1 MNELEQ
7 MIYMKAAENKLK
19 EVLGEG
25 DLARFNR
32 EVFRMLQIT
41 LIMECEDNEYRKFL
55 NEMIQP
61 TNQELAAWGVKYGNI
76 FNKWK
81 EKNNAQ

>member
-25 DLARFNR
+25 DMAKFNK
-32 EVFRMLQIT
+32 ETFRMLQIT
-41 LIMECEDNEYRKFL
+41 LIMECEDLEFRKFL

-61 TNQELAAWGVKYGNI
+61 TDSELAKWGINYGRI
-76 FNKWK
+76 FNEWK

>member
-1 MNELEQ
+1 MSELEQ

-25 DLARFNR
+25 DLTKFNK
-32 EVFRMLQIT
+32 ETFRMLQIT
-41 LIMECEDNEYRKFL
+41 LIMECEDHEFRKFL

-61 TNQELAAWGVKYGNI
+61 SDQELETWGVNYGRI
-76 FNKWK
+76 FNEWK